1 MTPGDDDCSTREQ
14 ITANED
20 VPLLPRAWETR
31 GIGKSNRVAFYRS
44 NDSKADAND
53 RVKFLDAGDGTSG
66 GMNDGIYVV
75 RKKLTGQLFIEKNYN
90 GAVAYLIPLIRSEIN
105 MTKDLIHNSI
115 IHYVAWFVQGSPFGA
130 TVYME
135 YCDRDSLW
143 DLILTYK
150 DKKKS
155 HAPDFVLESF
165 VWHAFVG
172 LADALGY
179 LATGRNCVSLSLV
192 TAKKYSAAGVGS
204 WMPMVHRDTK
214 PDNVFLRSSDTPGS
228 AKPFYVVLSDFGLAQ
243 CENDA
248 RPGLQG
254 LVGSVEYHTP
264 ELALGPYL
272 DAARAN
278 LQAGPHTGKSDVWA
292 LACIVF
298 CNYPLR
304 NLKAKGR
311 PAKHPVLE
319 ITEKVVYSEYLER
332 SITWGA
338 ARDPADRPDG
348 WELVTALKEQRD
360 LWVADANWKAQVEVR
375 PALFRCPEVTQPE
388 VINMDPYSAE
398 GELINIHNHFHQGQY
413 QEVID
418 FDTSAFSAENAL
430 PARVLQ
436 LRAQI
441 ALGQAEDVVADVQGE
456 SEPDLVAVGALAQ
469 QALGK
474 SEEAVKT
481 IEELAASS
489 GDNVTVQVVG
499 GIVLQ
504 AAGKSEEAL
513 ALLSQHSG
521 SLDAV
526 ALITQIH
533 LQQNRTDLAAKE
545 VSAARRWAQDSLL
558 VNLAESWVGLRV
570 GGDKYQQAFYVFEEL
585 AQAPSTS
592 SILSLVSQA
601 VCELHLG
608 RVEEAQGALE
618 QAIQKQPDYAEAIAN
633 LLVLTVVIGKD
644 PSELKESLRKTAP
657 EHQYLVDLEEKS
669 ALFDKAAAKFTAKVS
684 S

>member
-1 MTPGDDDCSTREQ
+1 
-14 ITANED
+14 
-20 VPLLPRAWETR
+20 
-31 GIGKSNRVAFYRS
+31 
-44 NDSKADAND
+44 
-53 RVKFLDAGDGTSG
+53 
-66 GMNDGIYVV
+66 
-75 RKKLTGQLFIEKNYN
+75 
-90 GAVAYLIPLIRSEIN
+90 
-105 MTKDLIHNSI
+105 
-115 IHYVAWFVQGSPFGA
+115 
-130 TVYME
+130 
-135 YCDRDSLW
+135 
-143 DLILTYK
+143 
-150 DKKKS
+150 
-155 HAPDFVLESF
+155 
-165 VWHAFVG
+165 
-172 LADALGY
+172 
-179 LATGRNCVSLSLV
+179 
-192 TAKKYSAAGVGS
+192 
-204 WMPMVHRDTK
+204 
-214 PDNVFLRSSDTPGS
+214 
-228 AKPFYVVLSDFGLAQ
+228 
-243 CENDA
+243 
-248 RPGLQG
+248 
-254 LVGSVEYHTP
+254 
-264 ELALGPYL
+264 
-272 DAARAN
+272 
-278 LQAGPHTGKSDVWA
+278 
-292 LACIVF
+292 
-298 CNYPLR
+298 
-304 NLKAKGR
+304 
-311 PAKHPVLE
+311 
-319 ITEKVVYSEYLER
+319 
-332 SITWGA
+332 
-338 ARDPADRPDG
+338 
-348 WELVTALKEQRD
+348 
-360 LWVADANWKAQVEVR
+360 
-375 PALFRCPEVTQPE
+375 
-388 VINMDPYSAE
+388 MDPYSAE

-413 QEVID
+413 QEVVD

-436 LRAQI
+436 LRARI

-504 AAGKSEEAL
+504 AAGKSEQAL

-521 SLDAV
+521 SSVDAV

-533 LQQNRTDLAAKE
+533 LQQNRTDLAVKE

-592 SILSLVSQA
+592 SIVSLVSQA

-618 QAIQKQPDYAEAIAN
+618 QALQKQPDYTEAIAN

-684 S
+684 T

>member
-1 MTPGDDDCSTREQ
+1 
-14 ITANED
+14 
-20 VPLLPRAWETR
+20 
-31 GIGKSNRVAFYRS
+31 
-44 NDSKADAND
+44 
-53 RVKFLDAGDGTSG
+53 
-66 GMNDGIYVV
+66 
-75 RKKLTGQLFIEKNYN
+75 
-90 GAVAYLIPLIRSEIN
+90 
-105 MTKDLIHNSI
+105 
-115 IHYVAWFVQGSPFGA
+115 
-130 TVYME
+130 
-135 YCDRDSLW
+135 
-143 DLILTYK
+143 
-150 DKKKS
+150 
-155 HAPDFVLESF
+155 
-165 VWHAFVG
+165 
-172 LADALGY
+172 
-179 LATGRNCVSLSLV
+179 
-192 TAKKYSAAGVGS
+192 
-204 WMPMVHRDTK
+204 
-214 PDNVFLRSSDTPGS
+214 
-228 AKPFYVVLSDFGLAQ
+228 
-243 CENDA
+243 
-248 RPGLQG
+248 
-254 LVGSVEYHTP
+254 
-264 ELALGPYL
+264 
-272 DAARAN
+272 
-278 LQAGPHTGKSDVWA
+278 
-292 LACIVF
+292 
-298 CNYPLR
+298 
-304 NLKAKGR
+304 
-311 PAKHPVLE
+311 
-319 ITEKVVYSEYLER
+319 
-332 SITWGA
+332 
-338 ARDPADRPDG
+338 
-348 WELVTALKEQRD
+348 
-360 LWVADANWKAQVEVR
+360 
-375 PALFRCPEVTQPE
+375 
-388 VINMDPYSAE
+388 MDPYSAE

-436 LRAQI
+436 LRARI

-533 LQQNRTDLAAKE
+533 LQQNRTDLAVKE

-592 SILSLVSQA
+592 SIVSLVSQA

-618 QAIQKQPDYAEAIAN
+618 QAIQKQPDYAEAISN

-644 PSELKESLRKTAP
+644 PSELKESLRKMAP